1 MSQRISWSDAPALQ
15 ALIDAMRDG
24 VAVISQDGTIECV
37 NHAWQA
43 LAVENGGN
51 GKGHYAGE
59 NYLSICRKNAQQGD
73 ALAAKVEA
81 GLKQTLETGADF
93 RVQYPCHT
101 DTEKRWFEL
110 SAVPL
115 ELNGA
120 RYALLTIRNVT
131 TQELARIELTDAEQ
145 NTRNL
150 SAIVATMPDAVI
162 AFDLE
167 GLITSWNAAAEKLYG
182 YQSGGMVG
190 QSIEML
196 YPSDWPRGAS
206 DYIAE
211 IIESEIK
218 YFDVVRQTK
227 SAKLRTIAVTAA
239 PVRSASGKVVG
250 VSTVHRD
257 VTEERLSEQRL
268 RSVLDNLFAFV
279 GVLEPDGTLVEANR
293 APLEAAGIK
302 AKDVI
307 GKKFWDCYWWNYAP
321 EIQSQLRQSCERAL
335 AGEIIRYDVPVRVAG
350 EHLLWIDFQL
360 APLLDAD
367 GVVVNLIPSGID
379 ISERKAMM
387 QALKTSHDTFQDMV
401 AGSPFGIYTVDA
413 DFRLAHVSNGAQPVF
428 ENVRPLIGR
437 DFSEALRIIWP
448 ESFASEAI
456 NLFRH
461 TLETG
466 EPYHA
471 PSTIERRQDRDEVQA
486 YDWKIERITMPDGRP
501 GVVCNFYDLSERQRY
516 DEHIRLLMREVNHR
530 SKNLLTV
537 VLSIARQTSRNSRPE
552 EFLDRFSQRLY
563 SLSGSQDLIVQ
574 GNWGG
579 VSVKALVDSQLEHL
593 GTQKQGNRI
602 RLDGPKMVL
611 TPTAAQGIGMALH
624 ELSTNA
630 LKYGSLSVPAGTVS
644 IDWGI
649 TDNGKSFWIRWVEE
663 GGPLVSPPEHKGF
676 GRTVIERM
684 AALSVGGTVEL
695 AYAPDGMQWKLTAPF
710 GEVALA
716 GGAELIKTPG
726 DV

>member
-1 MSQRISWSDAPALQ
+1 MSQRIQLSDAPALQ
-15 ALIDAMRDG
+15 PLIDAMRDG
-24 VAVISQDGTIECV
+24 VAVMAQDGTIECV
-37 NHAWQA
+37 NRAWRQF
-43 LAVENGGN
+43 AVENGGDPDS
-51 GKGHYAGE
+51 HYVGE
-59 NYLSICRKNAQQGD
+59 NYLRICRKSAEQGD
-73 ALAAKVEA
+73 ALASQVDA
-81 GLKQTLETGADF
+81 GLTQVLTGGADF
-93 RVQYPCHT
+93 RVQYPCHSET
-101 DTEKRWFEL
+101 VQRWFEL
-110 SAVPL
+110 LAAPL
-115 ELNGA
+115 ELNAA
-120 RYALLTIRNVT
+120 RYALITHRNIT

-162 AFDLE
+162 AFDLQ
-167 GLITSWNAAAEKLYG
+167 GLITSWNAAADKLYG

-196 YPSDWPRGAS
+196 YPSDWPQGAS

-211 IIESEIK
+211 IIKSEIK

-227 SAKLRTIAVTAA
+227 SADLRTIAVTAA
-239 PVRSASGKVVG
+239 PVRSAAGAVVG

-257 VTEERLSEQRL
+257 VTQERLAEQRL
-268 RSVLDNLFAFV
+268 RNVLDNLFAFV

-293 APLEAAGIK
+293 APLEAAGIEMD
-302 AKDVI
+302 DVV

-321 EIQSQLRQSCERAL
+321 EIQSQLQQSCERAL

-387 QALKTSHDTFQDMV
+387 QALKTSHDTFKDMV

-413 DFRLAHVSNGAQPVF
+413 DFRLAHVSNGAQSVF

-448 ESFASEAI
+448 DPFASEAI
-456 NLFRH
+456 RLFRH

-471 PSTIERRQDRDEVQA
+471 PSTIERRHDSDEVQA

-537 VLSIARQTSRNSRPE
+537 VLSIARQTSRNSGPG
-552 EFLDRFSQRLY
+552 EFLERFSQRLY

-593 GTQKQGNRI
+593 GTEKQGNRI
-602 RLDGPKMVL
+602 SLDGPEMVL

-630 LKYGSLSVPAGTVS
+630 LKYGSLSIPSGTVS
-644 IDWGI
+644 IDWDT
-649 TDNGKSFWIRWVEE
+649 TDSGKSFWIRWMES

-684 AALSVGGTVEL
+684 AALSVGGTVDL
-695 AYAPDGMQWKLTAPF
+695 AYAPEGVQWKLTAPF
-710 GEVALA
+710 EEVALT
-716 GGAELIKTPG
+716 GGAELIKNPG
-726 DV
+726 ED